1 MDSSHSNIGQTRR
14 FISESSNDFDRRD
27 DPRRSPPSFTP
38 NTMLKPLLAQFQA
51 RYPMGG
57 LISEFVAIHGEQ
69 YVVRALVQ
77 IGGVSLASGL
87 AAASD
92 IELAEDRAKARA
104 LEALG
109 ISPSPMSQLPNMS
122 LDSSALQSRPLI
134 ENSMRGGSSNPS
146 SIPPTQ
152 VSSGSNSDAFTAA
165 KTTPFYQFGRSS
177 VERSPIEPDISDTS
191 DTSPPI
197 SSSASQAV
205 DPPQPEQQ
213 SAPIPP
219 IPDGAEAESTAP
231 KANKK
236 SKRKAVSNEADVS
249 STVQQDSSTD
259 VIKRIDLSDAIA
271 KTSVELK
278 RLGWN
283 EVQGRQHLQ
292 KAYGKRSRQQLSDT
306 ELLDF
311 LEFLEAQPS
320 PSEPSQIE

>member
-1 MDSSHSNIGQTRR
+1 MDSSHPNIGQTRG
-14 FISESSNDFDRRD
+14 FISESPNDFDNRD
-27 DPRRSPPSFTP
+27 DPRRSPPSFTS
-38 NTMLKPLLAQFQA
+38 NVMLKPLLAQFQA
-51 RYPMGG
+51 RYPMGS
-57 LISEFVAIHGEQ
+57 LISEYVAVHEEQ

-92 IELAEDRAKARA
+92 IELAEDRAKVRA

-109 ISPSPMSQLPNMS
+109 ISPSSISQVPNVS
-122 LDSSALQSRPLI
+122 LESSVPLQSRPLVDHSI
-134 ENSMRGGSSNPS
+134 LGRSSSNP
-146 SIPPTQ
+146 PAVQPTQ
-152 VSSGSNSDAFTAA
+152 VPSGSNPEGFTAT

-177 VERSPIEPDISDTS
+177 AERSPTEPDIPDISS
-191 DTSPPI
+191 PI

-205 DPPQPEQQ
+205 SPPQPERQ
-213 SAPIPP
+213 SAPTAP
-219 IPDGAEAESTAP
+219 IANTSEAESTAP
-231 KANKK
+231 QSSKK
-236 SKRKAVSNEADVS
+236 SKRKSGVEEADPS
-249 STVQQDSSTD
+249 RMTKQDSSTD
-259 VIKRIDLSDAIA
+259 ITKRIDLSDAIA

-311 LEFLEAQPS
+311 LEFLESQPS